1 MDGDRLIASKNSP
14 GYNLY
19 RVKVFNSI
27 FLKNHPSFKCK
38 SYEENNDYEKVNMI
52 DVSRVNGGGHQIFG
66 YISTFNPILLDITRF
81 WSKTIPQFK
90 GKCEGVA
97 KLAPT

>member
-19 RVKVFNSI
+19 WVKVFNSI

-38 SYEENNDYEKVNMI
+38 SYEENNDYEKVKI
-52 DVSRVNGGGHQIFG
+52 IEVSRVNGVEEGIKFW
-66 YISTFNPILLDITRF
+66 DIYF
-81 WSKTIPQFK
+81 
-90 GKCEGVA
+90 
-97 KLAPT
+97 